1 MEQPK
6 WFKTD
11 YDLKPGDIVLFL
23 KNESVMT
30 QTYQYGMVTSV
41 SAGRDGLIRKVNV
54 KYRNQNESVD
64 RETCRSTRQLVMIH
78 PVDELSL
85 MQELG
90 EVACAVDVHY
100 SFMVDM

>member
-23 KNESVMT
+23 KNESVIA

-41 SAGRDGLIRKVNV
+41 SAGRDGVIRKVNV
-54 KYRNQNESVD
+54 KYQNQNENVD
-64 RETCRSTRQLVMIH
+64 RETCR
-78 PVDELSL
+78 
-85 MQELG
+85 
-90 EVACAVDVHY
+90 
-100 SFMVDM
+100 

>member
-23 KNESVMT
+23 KNGSVIT

-41 SAGRDGLIRKVNV
+41 SAGQVGVIRKVNV
-54 KYRNQNESVD
+54 KY
-64 RETCRSTRQLVMIH
+64 
-78 PVDELSL
+78 
-85 MQELG
+85 
-90 EVACAVDVHY
+90 
-100 SFMVDM
+100 